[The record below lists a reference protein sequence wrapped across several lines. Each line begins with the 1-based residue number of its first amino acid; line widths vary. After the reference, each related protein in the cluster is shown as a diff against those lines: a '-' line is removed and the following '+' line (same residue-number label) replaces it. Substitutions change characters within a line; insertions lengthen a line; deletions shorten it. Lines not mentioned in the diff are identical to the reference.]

1 MPVKKRNGRTRK
13 VHRELRY
20 LVSRRNDINEQI
32 VEFKKAIQVARQDR
46 RSTGWEVKALEDKL
60 TDRIEKLRLMDEEN
74 VFVMDDGSRQ
84 VLTGKQKRKNKSLI
98 QIEQNAMQEKSDKG
112 WE

>member
-1 MPVKKRNGRTRK
+1 
-13 VHRELRY
+13 
-20 LVSRRNDINEQI
+20 
-32 VEFKKAIQVARQDR
+32 
-46 RSTGWEVKALEDKL
+46 
-60 TDRIEKLRLMDEEN
+60 MDEEN